1 MLFYLLFFIF
11 TISFIIVTYFIVKF
25 SNNQKEKEEKEI
37 DETWTDEN
45 KLILRDFIS
54 KNEPQKDIVECIY
67 NKIISIYT
75 YSQFN
80 DFYKEITSYEN
91 NPNRSISLTQNTTS
105 FMSNLIDMEKNCSNN
120 YGNLKIGSPYNLS

>member
-25 SNNQKEKEEKEI
+25 SNNQKEKEKEKEKEI

-54 KNEPQKDIVECIY
+54 KNEPKKDIVECIY

-91 NPNRSISLTQNTTS
+91 NPDQSISLTQNTKS
-105 FMSNLIDMEKNCSNN
+105 FMSNLIDIEKNCS
-120 YGNLKIGSPYNLS
+120 K

>member
-25 SNNQKEKEEKEI
+25 SNNQKEKEKEI

-91 NPNRSISLTQNTTS
+91 NPHISISLTQNTTS
-105 FMSNLIDMEKNCSNN
+105 FMSNLIDMEKNCS
-120 YGNLKIGSPYNLS
+120 K